1 MIGGRRR
8 ICGDLVAFGKYLEH
22 DVLPELLIF
31 GELFLLVAFVLLDEV
46 ANFGLELLLLFSL
59 FPI

>member
-1 MIGGRRR
+1 M
-8 ICGDLVAFGKYLEH
+8 VAFGKYLEH